1 MNVSIADVG
10 DVVADFF
17 LETIDIDEKSDYN
30 FSFYCTALIKSYASK
45 TELNS
50 DKNKIDKILS
60 FRMNR
65 VNFLVRRLPV
75 VRNNVRRFTTIDKT
89 EMQNMITK
97 SQVFVFDVR

>member
-1 MNVSIADVG
+1 MKTCAAWDVFKHVIPILVRPVSVEFQNQNSKKEKSLNVSIADVG

-50 DKNKIDKILS
+50 DKK
-60 FRMNR
+60 
-65 VNFLVRRLPV
+65 
-75 VRNNVRRFTTIDKT
+75 
-89 EMQNMITK
+89 
-97 SQVFVFDVR
+97 